1 MYEKEVLP
9 SDQAVQPLP
18 EASEIPDEEVV
29 VSPDQGTDAV
39 VPVGDPPDAG
49 DVVGVSGGD
58 AAAPSAGH
66 WIYIPDTDVS
76 ASDLEPVSSGDAS
89 VSAGDSG
96 GSRSSGSAFYY
107 TEYVESADY
116 SGQLEDIADK
126 LDYCGVLLSLIAG
139 LLLFYWCHS
148 RVRNA
153 VRSFTG
159 RNAIDE

>member
-1 MYEKEVLP
+1 MNEKEVLP
-9 SDQAVQPLP
+9 SDQTVLPLTEP
-18 EASEIPDEEVV
+18 SEVPDEEAAVAPDQDAV
-29 VSPDQGTDAV
+29 YPVDVSPGVD
-39 VPVGDPPDAG
+39 

-58 AAAPSAGH
+58 AESSPSGH
-66 WIYIPDTDVS
+66 WVYIPDTDVS
-76 ASDLEPVSSGDAS
+76 ASDLEPVSSWGTS
-89 VSAGDSG
+89 VSAGDG
-96 GSRSSGSAFYY
+96 AGSHSSGYNLYY
-107 TEYVESADY
+107 TEQVEAADY

-139 LLLFYWCHS
+139 LLLFYWCHA